1 MEGDPLVVVQCK
13 HTSHSLVYCGVCT
26 LIQLDLSPK
35 RKTWEMWCWSE
46 ECVPISE
53 VTQFHLLMQNSTPL
67 QTILVTNMAFGTGKL
82 NVCCLLKCPHFGL
95 SRFEG
100 FHTYSVNGFDGSIM
114 VWRVCRI

>member
-13 HTSHSLVYCGVCT
+13 HTSRSLVYCGVCT

-35 RKTWEMWCWSE
+35 GKDVVFFTWSE

-67 QTILVTNMAFGTGKL
+67 QTILVTNVAFGQE
-82 NVCCLLKCPHFGL
+82 N
-95 SRFEG
+95 
-100 FHTYSVNGFDGSIM
+100 
-114 VWRVCRI
+114 